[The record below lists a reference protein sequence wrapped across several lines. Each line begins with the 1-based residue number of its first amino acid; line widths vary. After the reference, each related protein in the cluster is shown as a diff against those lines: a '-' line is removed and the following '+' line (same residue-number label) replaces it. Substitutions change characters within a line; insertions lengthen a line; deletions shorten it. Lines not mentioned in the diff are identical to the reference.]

1 ITYQIKISVD
11 NNSKI
16 TVSDGI
22 QNIVGYNYGKKIIT
36 PIGAIMFVP
45 NKDKK
50 LDQNL
55 VIDVIPAE
63 KVVDNLLQEI
73 QVIPNKE
80 KQSFIVNFSLNHPN
94 RKKAELI
101 LNSLVSQYDLDATED
116 KIKVTRATSD
126 FI

>member
-1 ITYQIKISVD
+1 KSRRILYKVVVSNKLNIIYNAKGNVKKSELLEQESPVKLVLLDSNNPNQDSITYQIKISVD

-55 VIDVIPAE
+55 VIDVIPA
-63 KVVDNLLQEI
+63 
-73 QVIPNKE
+73 
-80 KQSFIVNFSLNHPN
+80 
-94 RKKAELI
+94 
-101 LNSLVSQYDLDATED
+101 
-116 KIKVTRATSD
+116 
-126 FI
+126 